1 VLGTSEIYYALYIP
15 QDMVYLRRKKVKGVD
30 YVYLV
35 KSLWDKKKKT
45 SKQITIKYLGESTH
59 IKRDDIPIEFRD
71 DPKINSFLLNNQPKN
86 RGDRDNIVKEFQS
99 QLFTSMTEGDL
110 KKTIR
115 VYKLFTTNSNIEEFY
130 RILLKPTMEKI
141 GTMWA
146 EGQISVAVEHISS
159 NTAQSLVKLI
169 SHNHK
174 KSMQNK
180 GTVIIT
186 TPVGE
191 EHCLPCNMI
200 ESFLLSKGFTTFNL
214 SPSTPS
220 NSLVEFVRSINP
232 TAVLISIT
240 LTDNIKAGQR
250 LATKIHN
257 QHRKL
262 PVYVGGQALNGTK
275 SKFDATRIEP
285 STTLEQIPK
294 ILIKKTK

>member
-1 VLGTSEIYYALYIP
+1 
-15 QDMVYLRRKKVKGVD
+15 MVYLRKKKVKGVD
-30 YVYLV
+30 YLYLV
-35 KSLWDKKKKT
+35 KSVWDKKRKT
-45 SKQITIKYLGESTH
+45 SKQITIKYLGESKSVT
-59 IKRDDIPIEFRD
+59 RDDIPIEFRD
-71 DPKINSFLLNNQPKN
+71 DPKINSFLLENTPK
-86 RGDRDNIVKEFQS
+86 DRKRREEILKKLQA
-99 QLFTSMTEGDL
+99 QLFSSMTEGNL
-110 KKTIR
+110 KESIR
-115 VYKLFTTNSNIEEFY
+115 IYELFVNKSSIEEFY
-130 RILLKPTMEKI
+130 EKI
-141 GTMWA
+141 LNPIMQEVGSMWA
-146 EGQISVAVEHISS
+146 DGRLSIATEHVSS
-159 NTAQSLVKLI
+159 NTAQSLIKII
-169 SHNHK
+169 SENHK
-174 KSMQNK
+174 RSTLDK
-180 GTVIIT
+180 GKVIIT

-191 EHCLPCNMI
+191 EHCLSCNMI

-257 QHRKL
+257 QYRKL

>member
-1 VLGTSEIYYALYIP
+1 
-15 QDMVYLRRKKVKGVD
+15 MVYLRKKKVKGVD
-30 YVYLV
+30 YLYLV
-35 KSLWDKKKKT
+35 KSVWDKKRKT
-45 SKQITIKYLGESTH
+45 SKQITIKYLGESKSVT
-59 IKRDDIPIEFRD
+59 RDDIPIEFRD
-71 DPKINSFLLNNQPKN
+71 DPKINSFLLENTPKDRKN
-86 RGDRDNIVKEFQS
+86 REEILKKLQV
-99 QLFTSMTEGDL
+99 QLFSSMTEGDL
-110 KKTIR
+110 KESIR
-115 VYKLFTTNSNIEEFY
+115 IYELFVNKSNIEQFY
-130 RILLKPTMEKI
+130 EKILNPIMEKV
-141 GTMWA
+141 GSMWA
-146 EGQISVAVEHISS
+146 DGRLSIATEHVSS
-159 NTAQSLVKLI
+159 NTAQSLIKII
-169 SHNHK
+169 SENHK
-174 KSMQNK
+174 RSTLDK
-180 GTVIIT
+180 GKVIIT

-191 EHCLPCNMI
+191 EHCLSCNMI